1 MFGRSID
8 LRFCCSNAASDT
20 SASHIEQVGVPTR
33 KLIHPSSTFPLS
45 CNAIWRDYCQTSSD
59 TTWHFAH
66 VKVSRSKALWGHVM
80 STLEFCTNIC
90 GSFCCFIAKPVL
102 KPRKHVFQT
111 VAVTVV
117 CIISLSMATRNGNR
131 RSSHMMIP
139 SLCLSSSNCPS
150 NIRNCL
156 W

>member
-59 TTWHFAH
+59 TAWRFVP
-66 VKVSRSKALWGHVM
+66 VKVSGSKALWGHVM
-80 STLEFCTNIC
+80 AALGFASTSAGASAALRRNQFWSLECKVSKLLEFKPKRFI
-90 GSFCCFIAKPVL
+90 FCV
-102 KPRKHVFQT
+102 PRKHPT
-111 VAVTVV
+111 
-117 CIISLSMATRNGNR
+117 
-131 RSSHMMIP
+131 MIP
-139 SLCLSSSNCPS
+139 CLGNVEFPHQSKEH
-150 NIRNCL
+150 L
-156 W
+156 EKHVT